1 MDKNG
6 LIHNSFAIS
15 PWMNVVLGL
24 KGVDLMVFSV
34 VYSVSKTGQGQYF
47 GGTKYIK
54 DIFGLHKSSVI
65 DSFARLVEKKYLV
78 KLENYEN
85 KVYKPRYYA
94 NIELIN
100 DLIEN
105 YLTTNYPNCSNN
117 VQSEIHTGVV
127 GKNDRG
133 WSEKTTGVVGKND
146 HNNNKD
152 NYNKENNNISN
163 NNNADLPINLFGDVN
178 IDGARVDGVELVRKL
193 YNDKFK
199 DVLPSIIKI
208 TGKREKAVNSILKDF
223 SIDKIREAFD
233 LVMQSDFLKGKT
245 ERKFACNFDWIFN
258 SENFVKILEN
268 KYKNRQDIISEETQ
282 GLSKHEQIING
293 KRTYTF
299 GETRRNIPDDAP
311 PRMGDC
317 YFWSESE
324 KEWKYYH
331 Q

>member
-34 VYSVSKTGQGQYF
+34 VYSVSRTGQGQYF

-78 KLENYEN
+78 KVENYEN

-100 DLIEN
+100 DLIDQ
-105 YLTTNYPNCSNN
+105 YLTANYPNCSAN
-117 VQSEIHTGVV
+117 VQSEIPTGVV

-133 WSEKTTGVVGKND
+133 WSKKTTGVVGNSD

-152 NYNKENNNISN
+152 NYNKEIN
-163 NNNADLPINLFGDVN
+163 NNNTTNEDLPTNLFGDESLDSGRIN
-178 IDGARVDGVELVRKL
+178 KVELVRKL
-193 YNDKFK
+193 YNETFK
-199 DVLPSIIKI
+199 DVLPSVIKI
-208 TGKREKAVNSILKDF
+208 TGKREKAVNAILKEF
-223 SIDKIREAFD
+223 SMEKIKEAFE

-258 SENFVKILEN
+258 SDNFVKILEN
-268 KYKNRQDIISEETQ
+268 KYKNREEMSIDKKQ
-282 GLSKHEQIING
+282 GLSEHEEMYEG
-293 KRTYTF
+293 KRTYV
-299 GETRRNIPDDAP
+299 RHDVRHVIPDNAP
-311 PRMGDC
+311 PRP
-317 YFWSESE
+317 SA
-324 KEWKYYH
+324 YH
-331 Q
+331 NYAPHNNSWIYVNQ

>member
-1 MDKNG
+1 MDKNS

-15 PWMNVVLGL
+15 PWMNVVLEL

-34 VYSVSKTGQGQYF
+34 VYSVSRTGQGQYF

-54 DIFGLHKSSVI
+54 DIFGIHKSSVI
-65 DSFARLVEKKYLV
+65 ESFAKLVDKKYLV
-78 KLENYEN
+78 KVENYEN

-94 NIELIN
+94 NIKLIN
-100 DLIEN
+100 DLIED
-105 YLTTNYPNCSNN
+105 YLTTNYTNCSNN
-117 VQSEIHTGVV
+117 VQTEIHTGVV

-133 WSEKTTGVVGKND
+133 WSEKTTGVVGISD

-152 NYNKENNNISN
+152 NYNKEIN
-163 NNNADLPINLFGDVN
+163 NNNTTNEDLPTNLFGDESKDEGKIN
-178 IDGARVDGVELVRKL
+178 KVELVRKL
-193 YNDKFK
+193 YNETFK

-293 KRTYTF
+293 KRTYMR
-299 GETRRNIPDDAP
+299 GENRVILPDDAP
-311 PRMGDC
+311 PRPNWC
-317 YFWSESE
+317 YVYSESL
-324 KEWKYYH
+324 KKWVY
-331 Q
+331 QQ

>member
-78 KLENYEN
+78 KVENYEN

-100 DLIEN
+100 DLIDQ
-105 YLTTNYPNCSNN
+105 YLTANYPNCSDN
-117 VQSEIHTGVV
+117 VQSEFPTGVV

-133 WSEKTTGVVGKND
+133 WSEKTTWVVGNSV

-152 NYNKENNNISN
+152 NYNKEIN
-163 NNNADLPINLFGDVN
+163 NNNTTNEDLPTNLFGDESKDEGKIN
-178 IDGARVDGVELVRKL
+178 KVELVRKL
-193 YNDKFK
+193 YNETFK
-199 DVLPSIIKI
+199 DVLPSVIKI
-208 TGKREKAVNSILKDF
+208 TGKREKAINSILKDF

>member
-1 MDKNG
+1 MNKNS
-6 LIHNSFAIS
+6 LIHNSFIIS
-15 PWMNVVLGL
+15 PWMSVVLGL
-24 KGVDLMVFSV
+24 KGVDLIVFSV
-34 VYSVSKTGQGQYF
+34 VYSISKTGTSEYF
-47 GGTKYIK
+47 GGTKYINSTFN
-54 DIFGLHKSSVI
+54 IHKSSI
-65 DSFARLVEKKYLV
+65 LESFSKLTEKGYIVKVENFVNSISIPK
-78 KLENYEN
+78 
-85 KVYKPRYYA
+85 YYA
-94 NIELIN
+94 NIKNIDGMIDKYIEDHPSENPTHPSENPTVPIGKSDHNNIN
-100 DLIEN
+100 
-105 YLTTNYPNCSNN
+105 NN
-117 VQSEIHTGVV
+117 L
-127 GKNDRG
+127 
-133 WSEKTTGVVGKND
+133 
-146 HNNNKD
+146 NNNKD
-152 NYNKENNNISN
+152 IHM
-163 NNNADLPINLFGDVN
+163 PTNLFGNDDLKDVKVN
-178 IDGARVDGVELVRKL
+178 EIGEILKL
-193 YNDKFK
+193 YNNRFNNI
-199 DVLPSIIKI
+199 LPSIIKI

>member
-34 VYSVSKTGQGQYF
+34 VYSVSRTGQGQYF

-78 KLENYEN
+78 KVENYEN

-100 DLIEN
+100 DLIDQ
-105 YLTTNYPNCSNN
+105 YLTANYQNCSDN
-117 VQSEIHTGVV
+117 VQSEIPTGVV

-133 WSEKTTGVVGKND
+133 WSEIPTGVVGKND

-152 NYNKENNNISN
+152 NYNKEIN
-163 NNNADLPINLFGDVN
+163 NNNNTNEDLPTNLFGDESL
-178 IDGARVDGVELVRKL
+178 DSGKDEELKAEF
-193 YNDKFK
+193 DKFRKKYPGAGKLGLETEWDYFKKKHK
-199 DVLPSIIKI
+199 DYKKIVPILNDSLDVIIIRRDSRK
-208 TGKREKAVNSILKDF
+208 KLK
-223 SIDKIREAFD
+223 
-233 LVMQSDFLKGKT
+233 L
-245 ERKFACNFDWIFN
+245 
-258 SENFVKILEN
+258 FV
-268 KYKNRQDIISEETQ
+268 
-282 GLSKHEQIING
+282 
-293 KRTYTF
+293 
-299 GETRRNIPDDAP
+299 P
-311 PRMGDC
+311 
-317 YFWSESE
+317 
-324 KEWKYYH
+324 EWKYFRTWINGRCWEEALEESEADIQAKKIIDVKLGVGEKIEDGRRTYGTGRVTVPMDARPRPAENY
-331 Q
+331 QWSNPQNDWVYSV